1 MNKDIRFLIDFSTR
15 QLMKLE
21 GVRNLS
27 EERRTQVDKEIND
40 EIRDLEEFINTGDM
54 QRKLTGFG

>member
-1 MNKDIRFLIDFSTR
+1 
-15 QLMKLE
+15 MKLE
-21 GVRNLS
+21 GVRNLN

-54 QRKLTGFG
+54 